1 MTHGEELH
9 RMAILAESKHADLVI
24 MESTGIDWFTPYQV
38 LEKFGRKAAVVTAR
52 QVRQWAGRP
61 IGQC

>member
-1 MTHGEELH
+1 
-9 RMAILAESKHADLVI
+9 MAILAESKHADLVI
-24 MESTGIDWFTPYQV
+24 LESTGMDWFTPYQV
-38 LEKFGRKAAVVTAR
+38 LEKVGRKAAVVTAR